1 MSSGSRAVS
10 MVQEVFR
17 VNWRKEKV
25 HGGGMVLDWGV
36 HLLDQIL
43 YMYGDR
49 KIETV
54 YASLTMSPTRK
65 WTMDSLT
72 ILTF

>member
-1 MSSGSRAVS
+1 MFSGSRAVS
-10 MVQEVFR
+10 MVQEESLGTGE
-17 VNWRKEKV
+17 KKKV

-54 YASLTMSPTRK
+54 YASLTNITNQGSGR
-65 WTMDSLT
+65 WVHCYSDL
-72 ILTF
+72 